1 MEKPVTLSFT
11 TPEWV
16 KDAVFYQIFPDR
28 FARSEAVHK
37 PSNLEP
43 WDSPPTEYGFKGG
56 DLLGIVERL
65 DYLQNLGITAIYM
78 TPIFQST
85 ANHRY
90 HTYDYYRVDPL
101 LGGDAAFH
109 VLLDET
115 HRRGLHIVLDG
126 VFNHASRGFFQ
137 FNHILENGIASPY
150 LDWFIIN
157 GWPLYAYDS
166 QRKPNYAAWWGLR
179 ALPKFNTDLPAVRE
193 FIFGV
198 ARHWVEQGI
207 DGWRLDVP
215 GEIKDDNF
223 WREFR
228 HCVKGINPEAYIVG
242 EIWQDARH
250 WLQGDQFDAVM
261 NYLFTKACLS
271 FFIGRN
277 LNLALTS
284 GVGYYPVQPVD
295 AEGFA
300 AAIDDLLALYPLQV
314 TQAQLNLLD
323 SHDTARF
330 LSLARGDESA
340 LRLAILFMMCYPGA
354 PCIYYGDEVGMEGGK
369 DPDCRRAF
377 QWDERR
383 WNTKL
388 LDYVKR
394 CIALRKAHPAL
405 RRGEYRRLL
414 AQKDIYAFGRRLEP
428 EGPAGETL
436 LGVFNTGGRPWELNV
451 PVQGYLGNGTVLEG
465 VGGEGTI
472 VVQDERLA
480 GLTVPARNGMVLEVV
495 KESSLQSS

>member
-1 MEKPVTLSFT
+1 MEKAVTTSFT

-28 FARSEAVHK
+28 FAISEAVPK
-37 PSNLEP
+37 PRNLEL

-56 DLLGIVERL
+56 DLLGIVEHL
-65 DYLQNLGITAIYM
+65 DYLQDLGITAIYLN
-78 TPIFQST
+78 PIFQST

-90 HTYDYYRVDPL
+90 HTYDYYQVDPL
-101 LGGDAAFH
+101 LGGNAAFRT
-109 VLLDET
+109 LLDEA
-115 HRRGLHIVLDG
+115 HRHGLRIVLDG

-137 FNHILENGIASPY
+137 FNHILENGPASPY
-150 LDWFIIN
+150 LDWFFVN
-157 GWPLYAYDS
+157 GWPLHAYDVR
-166 QRKPNYAAWWGLR
+166 QKPNYAAWWGLH
-179 ALPKFNTDLPAVRE
+179 ALPKFNTDTQAARE
-193 FIFGV
+193 FLLGV
-198 ARHWVEQGI
+198 ARHWVKQGI

-215 GEIKDDNF
+215 AEIKDDSF

-228 HCVKGINPEAYIVG
+228 QRVKEANPEAYIVG
-242 EIWQDARH
+242 EIWHDARH

-277 LNLALTS
+277 LNVTLAS
-284 GVGYYPVQPVD
+284 GVGYYPIQPVR

-300 AAIDDLLALYPLQV
+300 TAIDELLALYLPQA
-314 TQAQLNLLD
+314 TQTQLNLLD

-330 LSLARGDESA
+330 LTLARGDESA

-383 WNTKL
+383 WNIEL

-394 CIALRKAHPAL
+394 CIAVRKAHPAL
-405 RRGEYRRLL
+405 RRGEYKSLF
-414 AQKDIYAFGRRLEP
+414 AQDDIYAFVRRLP
-428 EGPAGETL
+428 NETL
-436 LGVFNTGGRPWELNV
+436 IGVFNAGTRPWELNV
-451 PVQGYLGNGTVLEG
+451 PVQGDVEDGAVLHG
-465 VGGEGTI
+465 VWGEGAAT
-472 VVQDERLA
+472 VRDGHLA
-480 GLTVPARNGMVLEVV
+480 GLMVAARTGVVLELATNV
-495 KESSLQSS
+495 